1 MGHLVLILVCIEND
15 FVNISYDRTGN
26 ILIGMDILSKL
37 DIHIGKSKIVEKTIF
52 LACPNNSI
60 NQVYLNA
67 LKQHFEL

>member
-37 DIHIGKSKIVEKTIF
+37 DIHIGKSKILEKTIF

>member
-15 FVNISYDRTGN
+15 FLNISYDRTVN

-37 DIHIGKSKIVEKTIF
+37 DIHIGKSKILEKTIF

>member
-1 MGHLVLILVCIEND
+1 MILVCIEND

-37 DIHIGKSKIVEKTIF
+37 DIHIGKSKILEKTIF

>member
-1 MGHLVLILVCIEND
+1 MGNLVFILVCIEND

-37 DIHIGKSKIVEKTIF
+37 DIHIGKSKILEKTIF

>member
-1 MGHLVLILVCIEND
+1 MILVCIEND
-15 FVNISYDRTGN
+15 FVNISYDRIGN

-37 DIHIGKSKIVEKTIF
+37 DIHIGKSKILEKTIF